1 MQMTPLEKLKAR
13 LEITDNSED
22 DLLSAYLDD
31 AAQKILN
38 KLYPLESEIDALL
51 PTKYESLQVDIAE
64 YWYLKRGAQ
73 GEIIHNENG
82 INRHYESAD
91 VPESML
97 REITPYARVY

>member
-1 MQMTPLEKLKAR
+1 MTPLEKLKAR
-13 LEITDNSED
+13 LELNDNSSD
-22 DLLSAYLDD
+22 DLLSAYLAD

-38 KLYPLESEIDALL
+38 KLYPFESEIDVIL
-51 PTKYESLQVDIAE
+51 PSKYESLQVDIAD

-73 GEIIHNENG
+73 GETIHNENG

-97 REITPYARVY
+97 REITPYAKVC